1 MFTGIYQDEDHP
13 NPSQAYNMLKSYIS
27 YYNFSNDVLES
38 KQLILNSFTSYD
50 EFFLSKLEELPDQNL
65 ELLHEKLIDMDKSM
79 LSFEQMLAF
88 RVA

>member
-1 MFTGIYQDEDHP
+1 MSG
-13 NPSQAYNMLKSYIS
+13 
-27 YYNFSNDVLES
+27 
-38 KQLILNSFTSYD
+38 FTSYD